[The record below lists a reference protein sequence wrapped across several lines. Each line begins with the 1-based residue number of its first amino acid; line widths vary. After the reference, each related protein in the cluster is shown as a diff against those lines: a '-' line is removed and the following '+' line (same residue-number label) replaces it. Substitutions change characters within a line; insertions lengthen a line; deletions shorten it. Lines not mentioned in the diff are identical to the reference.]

1 MLHCPVLASAAVAL
15 VSNHVNKTAS
25 SSKTPR
31 TNADA
36 HFTATRRQSRFSTR
50 AWLGAPSKK
59 VHHVALRPHS
69 LAQIQPQSP
78 KILTTTTPPTYGW
91 LCDDLMYCVYV
102 FSIIAAPSLPNS
114 SLGEIGRF
122 AGGTWCQK
130 RKNGST
136 TKGFNGLITWW
147 GLQKAF
153 WAKWLS
159 RGWNVYIFITNFY

>member
-102 FSIIAAPSLPNS
+102 FSIIAAPLFQAPHLERLGGLPVARGAKNAKMVPPPRDLTDWS
-114 SLGEIGRF
+114 H
-122 AGGTWCQK
+122 GGD
-130 RKNGST
+130 
-136 TKGFNGLITWW
+136 
-147 GLQKAF
+147 
-153 WAKWLS
+153 S
-159 RGWNVYIFITNFY
+159 RTHFGANDYQGVEMFIFL